1 MELKKNPKANLE
13 NRKKNFFL
21 LGLVVALAVVLISFE
36 YKVFDVTASKLG
48 ELQLDIMEE
57 EIIPIS
63 QTTPPPPPPPPPAPT
78 TVIEIVDD
86 EEEVEEVEI
95 MDLEIDDDTEI
106 EFVEPEEEVAE
117 EEIFTIVEEMPEFP
131 GGQAELF
138 RYLGKSIRYPQMAQ
152 DAGITG
158 TVFVTFVIDK
168 AGKVK
173 DARVLKGIKGGCDE
187 EALRVVA
194 AMPSW
199 TPGKQ
204 RGKAVSVQYNLPI
217 RFTLK

>member
-13 NRKKNFFL
+13 TRKKNFFL

-36 YKVFDVTASKLG
+36 YKVFERSATQMG
-48 ELQLDIMEE
+48 ELNLDIMEE

-86 EEEVEEVEI
+86 EEEVEEIEI

-131 GGQAELF
+131 GGQSELF

-168 AGKVK
+168 DGKVK
-173 DARVLKGIKGGCDE
+173 DARVLKGIKGGCDQ

-199 TPGKQ
+199 KPGKQ
-204 RGKAVSVQYNLPI
+204 RGKSVSVQYNLPI